1 MLALTTGALWVLAAG
16 VLYGVGFGALHTAS
30 YLAMN
35 ERGTRSDS
43 GAISALWNSAV
54 DMGGSL
60 GGTMIGVVAAQYG
73 YAAAVWSLPVVAA
86 LALPLF
92 LLPAREVPRPVGE
105 AEIFVR

>member
-1 MLALTTGALWVLAAG
+1 M
-16 VLYGVGFGALHTAS
+16 
-30 YLAMN
+30 
-35 ERGTRSDS
+35 
-43 GAISALWNSAV
+43 WNSAV
-54 DMGGSL
+54 DMGGLL

-73 YAAAVWSLPVVAA
+73 YAAAAWSLPVVAA